1 MNLYRSL
8 RIGRLPDESLFK
20 ILERLAVERYFLNN
34 RKLIVTFK
42 GFRSSRFDE
51 LICSMKNLET
61 LISFYYYLTPEFLAR
76 VFQSCSKLI
85 ELDIANFGRETRE
98 IAENL
103 KNQLK
108 SGFQRLRYF
117 SFLCFI
123 TNDSWPRIQEML
135 T

>member
-1 MNLYRSL
+1 MLTRL
-8 RIGRLPDESLFK
+8 RPDESLFK
-20 ILERLAVERYFLNN
+20 ILERLAVERYLQNN
-34 RKLIVTFK
+34 RKFIATCNWS
-42 GFRSSRFDE
+42 RTSRFVE
-51 LICSMKNLET
+51 VISSMKNLET
-61 LISFYYYLTPEFLAR
+61 LNSFGHYLTPEFLAR